1 MKTTV
6 IGFKKSSRNLLFF
19 FVLLS
24 ALLISLLARA
34 EEVTLAWNA
43 NTETDLAGYKIHY
56 GTSSCTYTTS
66 LDVHNVTTYTV
77 TGLSAGQTYFFA
89 ASAYNASGLQ
99 SGHSN
104 EVSHTIPATNAAPS
118 TPSPPSGP
126 SSAMVNTALAFT
138 TTATDPNG
146 HVLAYRYDWGDGV
159 ESNWGGP
166 GQSHSWSTAG
176 QYNVKAQAR
185 DSLGALSEWSAAAVI
200 AITSPDPV
208 VVDSDGDGVP
218 DSRDA
223 FPNDPKEWADENGNG
238 IGDNADAAAANNK
251 QVPEAPVLTSPVDDD
266 LVSFVTTLK
275 TDPFLPAVTGAAHA
289 KTRWQVF
296 RDEDDACLLDI
307 LSSTA
312 LTHLKVP
319 KLVLDE
325 GTKYFWRARFIDSNG
340 SVSDWSDYGY
350 FVTSE
355 TGSDLNANGIPDV
368 QEVSTSADLDKD
380 GVRDNQQTTIKSV
393 RMEGTTVQIGVSI
406 KNCPTALAVESVES
420 EDPAQQDAYASSK
433 PRRMPF
439 GLINF
444 RIAVAKPGDQGTVKL
459 YFSEPAPA
467 KSRWYKYDPPA
478 DQWADFSAYAKFAT
492 DRRSLTLNLRDGG
505 AGDADGVANGVI
517 VDPAGIVEE
526 DDDETGDSDGSTSGG
541 GGCFITAAQ
550 PKATLGEPASGGWLL
565 LGLMGVVGKAL
576 FQRQNRAGC

>member
-251 QVPEAPVLTSPVDDD
+251 QVPEAPVLTSPVYDD